1 MKQPAT
7 LASAASAC
15 LLLTTA
21 PASHAAVTESGDFT
35 DIGTTRVYGNTGVG
49 SLEVDTS
56 SVFNPIGDR
65 VTFGNLPGSTGT
77 GLVTTGGT
85 LNIETNLSVGLEGVG
100 QLTVSGGGVVNT
112 GFGDNTI
119 GFTAV
124 NGNDSFI
131 SVTGAGSA
139 FNNGGERVDLVQGSI
154 TIDDGAT
161 MDAFAVDPQVPAA
174 TQYLFLLSPAG
185 VGDEASLTVSNGGVL
200 DLTYEGTAPA
210 SNANF
215 SRLGIGDDLGAS
227 LAGQAAVT
235 VESGGQI
242 IGPEFVGLSTVG
254 TLTARLTVD
263 GPGSLVD
270 IEQDLFTAAGGSARL
285 DVTNEGRIETGRF
298 FLESGDTQVNI
309 LSGGQVISAG
319 PFVGLADF
327 NAVVEMNIRGNGSLF
342 RAAGDIELGFGDAQD
357 ATAVI
362 TLGEGGRLKGG
373 NLVATF
379 NAGDSSTFVFS
390 IGDDGEG
397 NIASGTIDVTSVS
410 LGSGETLFQL
420 QVEPGALLSVGDT
433 FVLFDYDTSFSGVF
447 DNVSDGEIVLAG
459 GFEFLIDYDD
469 PDFGGTAFTATVIP
483 EPASLVLLAAG
494 GVVLA
499 RRRRD
504 ECDD

>member
-1 MKQPAT
+1 MKRPNT
-7 LASAASAC
+7 LVSTASAC
-15 LLLTTA
+15 FLLTTS
-21 PASHAAVTESGDFT
+21 PASYAAVTESGDFT
-35 DIGTTRVYGNTGVG
+35 DISTTRVYGNTGDG
-49 SLEVDTS
+49 SLEIDTS
-56 SVFNPIGDR
+56 SVFNPTGDR
-65 VTFGNLPGSTGT
+65 VTFGNQAGSTGT

-85 LNIETNLSVGLEGVG
+85 LNIETNLNVGIDGIG
-100 QLTVSGGGVVNT
+100 QVTVSSGGTVNT

-124 NGNDSFI
+124 NGNNSFLN
-131 SVTGAGSA
+131 VTGAGSA
-139 FNNGGERVDLVQGSI
+139 FNNGGERVEIREGSI
-154 TIDDGAT
+154 TIDDNAT
-161 MDAFAVDPQVPAA
+161 MDAFAVDPQTPAA
-174 TQYLFLLSPAG
+174 NQYFFLLSPAG
-185 VGDEASLTVSNGGVL
+185 AGDEASLTVSNGGVL
-200 DLTYEGTAPA
+200 DLTYQGTAPA

-235 VESGGQI
+235 IESGGRI

-254 TLTARLTVD
+254 TVTARLTVD
-263 GPGSLVD
+263 GAGSLLD
-270 IEQDLFTAAGGSARL
+270 IEQDLFTAAGGSVRL

-342 RAAGDIELGFGDAQD
+342 QAAGDIELGFGGADN

-362 TLGEGGRLKGG
+362 TLGEGGRLEGG

-390 IGDDGEG
+390 IGDDGLG
-397 NIASGTIDVTSVS
+397 NIASGMIDVTSVS

-420 QVEPGALLSVGDT
+420 QVEPSTLLSVGDT

-447 DNVSDGEIVLAG
+447 DNVIDGQIISAG
-459 GFEFLIDYDD
+459 GYDFRIDYDD
-469 PDFGGTAFTATVIP
+469 PNFGGTAFTATVIP
-483 EPASLVLLAAG
+483 EPTSLILVGLGGLLI
-494 GVVLA
+494 A
-499 RRRRD
+499 RRRD
-504 ECDD
+504 WLWT